1 MIRRIAITGPESTG
15 KSMLA
20 EQLANHY
27 HTLWVAEF
35 AREYI
40 DQLGRPYEEHD
51 ILTIAGGQLNLEKEA
66 EEALA
71 KEKWIHGHA
80 GRKQYLFCDTELLV
94 TKIWSEV
101 KFSRCDAW
109 ILKQLEVYSYDLY
122 LLCYIDT
129 PWEEDPQRE
138 HPHMR
143 EQLFNLYYD
152 EMLERGWNFRVVSGL
167 GEERLRN
174 AIKFVDACFT

>member
-1 MIRRIAITGPESTG
+1 MLNRIAITGPESTG

-20 EQLANHY
+20 EQLASHY
-27 HTLWVAEF
+27 KTVWVPEY

-40 DQLGRPYEEHD
+40 DQLDRPYAEHD
-51 ILTIAGGQLNLEKEA
+51 ILTIAKGQLIREKEGEALLEKK
-66 EEALA
+66 
-71 KEKWIHGHA
+71 KE
-80 GRKQYLFCDTELLV
+80 RRPYLFCDTEFLV

-109 ILKQLEVYSYDLY
+109 ILQQLDAHSYDLY